1 MENIKTQGISLPKL
15 GLGTFR
21 MQGDACRAAVESALE
36 LGYRH
41 LDTAEMYG
49 NEEAIGAALAAS
61 KVARKDLH
69 VTTKVWNENLAPDA
83 IRRAFDASLKKLRLD
98 HVDLY
103 LVHWP
108 ARNMNLPAMFETLMK
123 LKEEGRTR
131 AIGVA
136 NFNIAL
142 LKTVVEEIKAPIAC
156 NQVEYHVMLDQTPL
170 RNYLTA
176 KSIPLVA
183 YCPLAQ
189 GRVASD
195 EALAAIGRKHNASAA
210 QVALK
215 WLLDQDG
222 VAAIPKASRAE
233 SQQANLDALK
243 VQLDDADRKA
253 IAALPKDKRC
263 VNPGL
268 RRRGID
274 GDSRLFRP
282 PELKVFATHA
292 AVVQSILGRIQGR
305 SRKCVKPLSFP
316 MLARDWQSPAVAGS
330 ILPLR
335 CRWRPTPS
343 STPSSAPASPRTMSK
358 TAISAIARMAR
369 RISAV
374 RPRCWPACRS
384 RPPAFPSTASARRA
398 CRPSRWPPTRSA
410 RTAPIASSPA
420 ASKASRSPA
429 AARPRN

>member
-1 MENIKTQGISLPKL
+1 MRRP
-15 GLGTFR
+15 
-21 MQGDACRAAVESALE
+21 
-36 LGYRH
+36 
-41 LDTAEMYG
+41 
-49 NEEAIGAALAAS
+49 IGAAIAAS
-61 KVARKDLH
+61 GVARKDLH

-108 ARNMNLPAMFETLMK
+108 APKMNLPAMFETLMK

-142 LKTVVEEIKAPIAC
+142 LKTVVEEIGAPIAC
-156 NQVEYHVMLDQTPL
+156 NQVEYHVMLDQTRL
-170 RNYLTA
+170 RQFLTA

-195 EALAAIGRKHNASAA
+195 AALAAIGRKHNASAA

-243 VQLDDADRKA
+243 LKLDDADRKA
-253 IAALPKDKRC
+253 IAALPKDRRC
-263 VNPGL
+263 VNPG
-268 RRRGID
+268 
-274 GDSRLFRP
+274 F
-282 PELKVFATHA
+282 
-292 AVVQSILGRIQGR
+292 
-305 SRKCVKPLSFP
+305 
-316 MLARDWQSPAVAGS
+316 
-330 ILPLR
+330 
-335 CRWRPTPS
+335 
-343 STPSSAPASPRTMSK
+343 APA
-358 TAISAIARMAR
+358 
-369 RISAV
+369 
-374 RPRCWPACRS
+374 WD
-384 RPPAFPSTASARRA
+384 
-398 CRPSRWPPTRSA
+398 
-410 RTAPIASSPA
+410 
-420 ASKASRSPA
+420 
-429 AARPRN
+429 

>member
-1 MENIKTQGISLPKL
+1 MENLQTQGISLPRL

-21 MQGDACRAAVESALE
+21 LQGDACRAAVESAIA

-61 KVARKDLH
+61 RVARSDLH

-83 IRRAFDASLKKLRLD
+83 IRRAFDTSLKKLRLD

-123 LKEEGRTR
+123 LKQEGRTR

-156 NQVEYHVMLDQTPL
+156 NQIEYHVKLDQTKVAK
-170 RNYLTA
+170 YLA
-176 KSIPLVA
+176 SKSIPLVA

-189 GRVASD
+189 GKAASD
-195 EALAAIGRKHNASAA
+195 PTLTAIGRKHDASAA

-222 VAAIPKASRAE
+222 VAAIPKASRKE
-233 SQQANLDALK
+233 SQKANLDALK
-243 VQLDDADRKA
+243 ITLDDADRKA
-253 IAALPKDKRC
+253 IAALPKNQRC
-263 VNPGL
+263 VNPG
-268 RRRGID
+268 
-274 GDSRLFRP
+274 F
-282 PELKVFATHA
+282 
-292 AVVQSILGRIQGR
+292 
-305 SRKCVKPLSFP
+305 
-316 MLARDWQSPAVAGS
+316 
-330 ILPLR
+330 
-335 CRWRPTPS
+335 
-343 STPSSAPASPRTMSK
+343 APA
-358 TAISAIARMAR
+358 
-369 RISAV
+369 
-374 RPRCWPACRS
+374 WD
-384 RPPAFPSTASARRA
+384 
-398 CRPSRWPPTRSA
+398 
-410 RTAPIASSPA
+410 
-420 ASKASRSPA
+420 
-429 AARPRN
+429 